1 MKKEVKARRA
11 QVPQAR
17 STRNEKTRQPI
28 SSFHRAPRILSIPL
42 DPQMPDRNEMPDH
55 RLT

>member
-42 DPQMPDRNEMPDH
+42 DPQMPDRHWGEDGMG
-55 RLT
+55 